1 MAYQKK
7 LKLEVRREL
16 IEEEPSKEPTLQE
29 QLLSHCVKINGS
41 WRYQV
46 DVKQTGEAFDKK
58 KKQKRKKK
66 RGGGPDRGA
75 IREELEAA
83 GEDDKFLGQALKKKR
98 RKKDAGKSAVDLLVE
113 ASEELSYDPDN
124 ESAMT
129 EDLRPGESLVAARF
143 HPDYAPFIRLAAVGD
158 RFLKEDLTKI
168 MDKEGYDSG
177 TLSRP
182 GKLVVLEARLVKK
195 QKKAQEAQEEAE
207 TPAEAE
213 AARKKMAQV
222 THRVPPA
229 VKLDPSTSLQD
240 KQIQMLRLADKVIC
254 SYKKLEHFIGID
266 KVGSP
271 DVGYSMDIDDG
282 TVVKGIRAVLF
293 GQELPDEDSNVV
305 SLHTEEELMELEAER
320 HEEKMAQGGHRVDF
334 VNGSNTYK
342 VERVLCYFQMLGFL
356 STLDLPW
363 TPQLRDQLN
372 TFRVFLDG
380 HLRPL
385 THAHKLLYENT
396 YFGLDKPL
404 SLVDLYFYRDVTKY
418 FYSIALSLI
427 LVVALFYLWGIHD
440 YTDPKFTNRWL
451 DLHIEHWW
459 TRGIPLSILYV
470 AVIGGVLVVGPAGVM
485 KYSYG
490 RSGSDKQANAI
501 LVCGGSLAAYL
512 WIAYVV
518 LTSCW
523 RKYFR
528 SKVKHSKA
536 YASIV
541 LLKETVKSKVTFVF
555 CALFYCYMPTCL
567 YVVGGVI
574 PVYSIEVWE
583 QHGADSPSEPLPSAY
598 RHVSCYWL
606 SFPPAI
612 RERKM
617 NRARSGRPL
626 PMGFSDYEPVPHRPH
641 DAIRRVEC
649 FDVGGVLMFT
659 NSVLW
664 CLLYLVGF
672 PVMIYYLIGIAPRAN
687 RPPVRDTLTYSRAR
701 SNRSRFG

>member
-83 GEDDKFLGQALKKKR
+83 GADDKFLGQALKKKR

-195 QKKAQEAQEEAE
+195 QKKAQEAQEEEE

-229 VKLDPSTSLQD
+229 VKLDPSLSLQD

-470 AVIGGVLVVGPAGVM
+470 AVVGGVLVVGPAGIM

-536 YASIV
+536 
-541 LLKETVKSKVTFVF
+541 FVF

-574 PVYSIEVWE
+574 PVYSIEVW
-583 QHGADSPSEPLPSAY
+583 D
-598 RHVSCYWL
+598 
-606 SFPPAI
+606 
-612 RERKM
+612 
-617 NRARSGRPL
+617 RAGK
-626 PMGFSDYEPVPHRPH
+626 G
-641 DAIRRVEC
+641 
-649 FDVGGVLMFT
+649 
-659 NSVLW
+659 
-664 CLLYLVGF
+664 
-672 PVMIYYLIGIAPRAN
+672 
-687 RPPVRDTLTYSRAR
+687 
-701 SNRSRFG
+701 